1 MKGWL
6 IQEMESLKNAIYK
19 EKNGTLM
26 IGTKQKCIIKS
37 L

>member
-6 IQEMESLKNAIYK
+6 IQETESLKNAIYK

-26 IGTKQKCIIKS
+26 TGTKKKFIIKS